1 MAVTG
6 WRRDG
11 GGASSISTAGDD
23 DLGVDLPDS
32 FLWFT
37 PFGRDRWRII
47 ESSKPDRI
55 AVAADRG
62 LWSCTHEQHRLGPSS
77 GSRDGSEHVD
87 AVFKLDRIH
96 NLLIRR

>member
-1 MAVTG
+1 MEAARAQSLQRAMMTSA
-6 WRRDG
+6 WIYPTR
-11 GGASSISTAGDD
+11 S
-23 DLGVDLPDS
+23 
-32 FLWFT
+32 

>member
-1 MAVTG
+1 MGERARSLQRAMMTSA
-6 WRRDG
+6 WIYR
-11 GGASSISTAGDD
+11 
-23 DLGVDLPDS
+23 L

-77 GSRDGSEHVD
+77 G
-87 AVFKLDRIH
+87 
-96 NLLIRR
+96 